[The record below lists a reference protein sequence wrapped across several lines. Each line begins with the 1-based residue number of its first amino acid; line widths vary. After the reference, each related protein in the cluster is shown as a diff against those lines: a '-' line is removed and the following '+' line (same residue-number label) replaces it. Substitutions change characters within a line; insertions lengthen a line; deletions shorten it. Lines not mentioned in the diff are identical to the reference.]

1 MFGGCSTCG
10 CLKSNG
16 PDWGSGPLDDPAPW
30 GRGWGGRKALVGLRV
45 HWAAAPSHRTNKE
58 HRQDIRFMN
67 AGWKNLIKNKGL
79 SLRMCWHLGGVKGTR
94 GWPGSEDMTIR
105 AIAVEFR
112 G

>member
-1 MFGGCSTCG
+1 
-10 CLKSNG
+10 
-16 PDWGSGPLDDPAPW
+16 
-30 GRGWGGRKALVGLRV
+30 
-45 HWAAAPSHRTNKE
+45 
-58 HRQDIRFMN
+58 MN

-112 G
+112 RKTVGPDQVEIGANGISTRVGDWGDRR